1 MKGADFMANK
11 TQVKG
16 IVKVFA
22 PTNKEAKQ
30 IIKTLN
36 KIQQNW
42 DYWTKYDVKSA
53 EEKANHIEVPFK
65 AIGRWGYSENINF
78 FSKYIQGDINN
89 SRAKDD
95 GVSRSEAK
103 FLKKTEWN
111 LVYEFYDWDIHNKTL
126 CRQKAHIDHS
136 ISLPINESFNGVSR
150 RDLIE
155 PTYYECCRSF
165 GLTFEDLM
173 DLGVIDYKPEQINED
188 AANQIIELIKKT
200 AKDKKIMKKD
210 VIKMLFPRENV
221 KDYYRSTRKLLKAK
235 HMTEES

>member
-1 MKGADFMANK
+1 MANK

-22 PTNKEAKQ
+22 PTNKDAKQ

-42 DYWTKYDVKSA
+42 DYWTKYDVKHI
-53 EEKANHIEVPFK
+53 EEKTNHIEVSFK

-89 SRAKDD
+89 GRAKDD

-103 FLKKTEWN
+103 FLKKSEWN
-111 LVYEFYDWDIHNKTL
+111 LVYEFYDWDIRNKTL
-126 CRQKAHIDHS
+126 CHQKAHIDHS
-136 ISLPINESFNGVSR
+136 MSLPIDESFNGVGR
-150 RDLIE
+150 RDLIK

-165 GLTFEDLM
+165 DLSFEDLI
-173 DLGVIDYKPEQINED
+173 DLGVIDYKANEIAED

-200 AKDKKIMKKD
+200 VKDRKIVKKD
-210 VIKMLFPRENV
+210 AIKMLFPREKSKN
-221 KDYYRSTRKLLKAK
+221 YYRSAKELLKEK
-235 HMTEES
+235 YMLEES